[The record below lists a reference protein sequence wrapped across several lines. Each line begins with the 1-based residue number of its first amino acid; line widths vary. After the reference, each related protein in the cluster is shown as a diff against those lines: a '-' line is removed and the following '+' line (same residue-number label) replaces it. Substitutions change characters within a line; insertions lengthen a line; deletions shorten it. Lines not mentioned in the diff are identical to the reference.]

1 MVNATIRIFA
11 IFIQPLKIY
20 EINDSMT
27 TKITRVIIKLTK
39 GLHKISEN
47 IKYFMIDQ
55 TAD

>member
-1 MVNATIRIFA
+1 MVNAILRIN
-11 IFIQPLKIY
+11 LSKNTK
-20 EINDSMT
+20 INDSMT